1 MSLSNDKIYN
11 LYNNEFL
18 SCAEIARADGRS
30 ESTVYNILKSMGNQF
45 RSRSQANKIF
55 PNFVLINLYNMGL
68 SYSQIAKLLGIHA
81 STVVKRFKRLGF
93 PARPKSMANAIHYSD
108 AEFKKFFF
116 TEEILN
122 DLTKLV
128 K

>member
-1 MSLSNDKIYN
+1 MDN
-11 LYNNEFL
+11 
-18 SCAEIARADGRS
+18 R
-30 ESTVYNILKSMGNQF
+30 F
-45 RSRSQANKIF
+45 RTRSQANKIF

-81 STVVKRFKRLGF
+81 STIVKRFKVVGF

-108 AEFKKFFF
+108 VEFKRFFY
-116 TEEILN
+116 TEEILD
-122 DLTKLV
+122 DLSKLV